1 MGGGPALDGGHSRP
15 RMSAPTA
22 GSLDVLRR
30 DGAVLVVVDLQEKL
44 LTTIA
49 EKDRVLRN
57 SLLLLRAARELE
69 LPVVLTTQY
78 ERGLGPTVAEV
89 LAEAP
94 GVTPVDKVAF
104 GCFGSEEFLARL
116 AALPGRDQLVVAGI
130 ESHICVAQ
138 TVLGA
143 LGEGYQV
150 HVATDAVGSRAPD
163 DRQVGL
169 RRMERA
175 GAVLSSAEMAVYEL
189 LARSDGAAFKRLL
202 PYLKADR

>member
-1 MGGGPALDGGHSRP
+1 MSAAEEGALDILH
-15 RMSAPTA
+15 
-22 GSLDVLRR
+22 R
-30 DGAVLVVVDLQEKL
+30 DRAVLVVVDLQERL
-44 LTTIA
+44 LPAIA
-49 EKDRVLRN
+49 EKERVLGAG
-57 SLLLLRAARELE
+57 LLLLRAARELE

-78 ERGLGPTVAEV
+78 EKGLGPTVREV

-94 GVTPVDKVAF
+94 AVTPVDKVAF
-104 GCFGSEEFLARL
+104 GCFGSEDFLARL
-116 AALPGRDQLVVAGI
+116 SAFPGRDQLLVAGI

-143 LGEGYQV
+143 LAKGYHV
-150 HVATDAVGSRAPD
+150 HVAADAVGARTPD
-163 DRQVGL
+163 NREVGL

-202 PYLKADR
+202 PYLKDPR